1 MFIFIG
7 VPFCQNV
14 LDYRGLS
21 CDHCALQIGEGAAAK
36 VQLRP
41 DQILGCLTLKGC
53 MLLLVLNIWLIMR
66 MKIKHQCYA
75 NGAPSAA
82 DLST

>member
-1 MFIFIG
+1 MIIAHSRQG
-7 VPFCQNV
+7 
-14 LDYRGLS
+14 
-21 CDHCALQIGEGAAAK
+21 K
-36 VQLRP
+36 VQRRRFSSG
-41 DQILGCLTLKGC
+41 QIKSPGCLTLKGC

-82 DLST
+82 DPST